1 MPWWSWLLIWS
12 GLLSILLAVL
22 GWFAV
27 ALYRKSLGTLRA
39 VEALSDQVSAVD
51 MGLPPD
57 SVPFTP
63 AVFAD
68 SAVLFHTVERRRGDQ
83 AHRRQL
89 RRDARILR
97 GKLLHKIR

>member
-12 GLLSILLAVL
+12 GLMLILLAVL
-22 GWFAV
+22 SWFAV

-39 VEALSDQVSAVD
+39 LESFSDQVSAVD
-51 MGLPPD
+51 LDLPPD

-68 SAVLFHTVERRRGDQ
+68 SAELFHNVEQRRGDR

-97 GKLLHKIR
+97 GKLMHKTR

>member
-12 GLLSILLAVL
+12 GLVLILLAVL
-22 GWFAV
+22 SWFAV

-39 VEALSDQVSAVD
+39 LESFSDQVSAVD
-51 MGLPPD
+51 LDLPPD

-68 SAVLFHTVERRRGDQ
+68 SAVLSHNVEQRRGDR

-97 GKLLHKIR
+97 GKLIHKTR

>member
-12 GLLSILLAVL
+12 GLVFILLAVL
-22 GWFAV
+22 SWFAV

-39 VEALSDQVSAVD
+39 LEALSDQVSAVD
-51 MGLPPD
+51 LDLPPY

-68 SAVLFHTVERRRGDQ
+68 AAVLFQNVEQRRGDRV
-83 AHRRQL
+83 HRRQL

-97 GKLLHKIR
+97 GKLLHKTR

>member
-12 GLLSILLAVL
+12 GLVLILLAVL

-27 ALYRKSLGTLRA
+27 ALYRKSLVTLRA
-39 VEALSDQVSAVD
+39 LEAFNDQVSAVD
-51 MGLPPD
+51 LDLPPD

-68 SAVLFHTVERRRGDQ
+68 SALLFHNVEQRRGDQ

-89 RRDARILR
+89 GRDARILR
-97 GKLLHKIR
+97 GKLLNKTR

>member
-12 GLLSILLAVL
+12 GLVVILLTVL

-27 ALYRKSLGTLRA
+27 ALYRKALGTLRA

-51 MGLPPD
+51 LDLPPD
-57 SVPFTP
+57 SVLFTP

-68 SAVLFHTVERRRGDQ
+68 SAVLFHNVEQRRGEQ

-97 GKLLHKIR
+97 GKLMHKTR